1 MLLPLAWRN
10 LWRNGRRSLIVAA
23 AVAVGVWSM
32 LVFAGFIRGWT
43 ANVVNNDVKN
53 LTGHGQIHALGFL
66 EYPNVDLLMEAPAAA
81 LLEALDDERIAAWS
95 TRVQLPS
102 VIQSERESGPI
113 TLVGIDPARE
123 AGLSFI
129 ADAIVDGRQLE
140 SADDTGLVLGRA
152 LATRLQTRVG
162 KRVVTMTR
170 SSSHQTF
177 ERGYRV
183 VGLFAGASEEIETRF
198 VFVGRSQFQIDLGLE
213 ERVTGASFMLA
224 DLDDLD
230 DTVADLRAAAPDLDI
245 ATWRQLKPLTVAM
258 LGLMNGMIA
267 LWVVVMF
274 VVLSFGVVNTLLMA
288 VLERTRELGLLQ
300 ALGMRPRLLLLQV
313 FLESVLLIGL
323 GVGAGL
329 VLGGVSAAL
338 MRGGIDLSAFAE
350 GLEQFGGSRELL
362 YPQILLADYVGI
374 GGFVWVMG
382 VVASLYPARRAAREI
397 PIEALNAPT

>member
-1 MLLPLAWRN
+1 
-10 LWRNGRRSLIVAA
+10 
-23 AVAVGVWSM
+23 
-32 LVFAGFIRGWT
+32 
-43 ANVVNNDVKN
+43 
-53 LTGHGQIHALGFL
+53 
-66 EYPNVDLLMEAPAAA
+66 
-81 LLEALDDERIAAWS
+81 
-95 TRVQLPS
+95 
-102 VIQSERESGPI
+102 
-113 TLVGIDPARE
+113 
-123 AGLSFI
+123 
-129 ADAIVDGRQLE
+129 
-140 SADDTGLVLGRA
+140 
-152 LATRLQTRVG
+152 
-162 KRVVTMTR
+162 
-170 SSSHQTF
+170 
-177 ERGYRV
+177 
-183 VGLFAGASEEIETRF
+183 
-198 VFVGRSQFQIDLGLE
+198 
-213 ERVTGASFMLA
+213 MLA